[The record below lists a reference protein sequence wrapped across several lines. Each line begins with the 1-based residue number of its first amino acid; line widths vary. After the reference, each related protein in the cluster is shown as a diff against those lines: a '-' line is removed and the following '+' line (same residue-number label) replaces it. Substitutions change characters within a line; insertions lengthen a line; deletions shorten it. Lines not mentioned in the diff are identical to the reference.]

1 MTETCAFGS
10 TFDEAGHVGEHEA
23 LLGTDT
29 NHAEM
34 RMERRERIVGDLGTG
49 VGDGRNE
56 GRLACVGHAE
66 KTDVGEHLKLKL
78 ERTVLTGFARSRLLG
93 RTIDRALEVKV
104 AETALAARSEQLAS
118 AVNVQVGNHLAGI
131 RVAHKSTHGHA
142 QNDVVAACAI
152 AVRAAAV
159 LAVGSEELA
168 RVAIVHEG
176 IDVAVGNRVDGAA
189 SAAITAVGTTLRNE
203 LFAAEACRTVAAL
216 AALDFNFCF
225 INKLHEYTF

>member
-1 MTETCAFGS
+1 
-10 TFDEAGHVGEHEA
+10 
-23 LLGTDT
+23 
-29 NHAEM
+29 M

-104 AETALAARSEQLAS
+104 AETTLAARSEQLGERRERS
-118 AVNVQVGNHLAGI
+118 GRQSP
-131 RVAHKSTHGHA
+131 RRYPCRA
-142 QNDVVAACAI
+142 QECPRACAE
-152 AVRAAAV
+152 RCRRR
-159 LAVGSEELA
+159 LRHSSPRRGRSRRWERRLA